1 MKENPAKAS
10 ADIVLAVLLTGVV
23 LMLGYVLLGIV
34 PMLLFALGFVGGLVL
49 WLKSRTQ
56 VEWRTFRVPY
66 YVGLGFFVA
75 HKVEEREFDFFPKL
89 SELTGTPM
97 PDTSSPLVWALYA
110 SASTWLLVPWLANRR
125 SDFGH
130 FLAWSFFVSIGVI
143 EMAHFFFPLF
153 TGKPY
158 LYFPGMVTA
167 ALVAPAGWWGIG
179 RLLDNPPPCTD
190 SSSHVT
196 K

>member
-1 MKENPAKAS
+1 MKVGLAKAS
-10 ADIVLAVLLTGVV
+10 TDIALAVALTGVV

-34 PMLLFALGFVGGLVL
+34 PMLLFALGFVGGLIL
-49 WLKSRTQ
+49 WLRSPKQ
-56 VEWRTFRVPY
+56 VPWSGFRAPY
-66 YVGLGFFVA
+66 YIGLALFIA
-75 HKVEEREFDFFPKL
+75 HKIEEREFDFFPKL

-97 PDTSSPLVWALYA
+97 PATSSPLVWALYA
-110 SASTWLLVPWLANRR
+110 SASTWLLVPWLASRR
-125 SDFGH
+125 SDFGY

-158 LYFPGMVTA
+158 MYFPGMITA

-179 RLLDNPPPCTD
+179 RLLDDRSLCTD
-190 SSSHVT
+190 TSRHVA